1 MLYNATLDRYPN
13 IRFILVHGGGAIPF
27 LAWRMSLIQYAQKD
41 KKTPV
46 LRSLYDFLIQGAPQT
61 GLDSIRKMYVDT
73 ALVSGPAA
81 LGALKEFPGPSRIVF
96 GSDFPFAKVAPIVAK
111 NLSRDGNFTDR
122 ELEQISHGNC
132 YELFPQFSKLTPK
145 EESLRGKLYSMMFG

>member
-1 MLYNATLDRYPN
+1 MLYNGTLDRYPD
-13 IRFILVHGGGAIPF
+13 IRFILAHGGGAIPF

-41 KKTPV
+41 KKIPV

-96 GSDFPFAKVAPIVAK
+96 GSDFPFAEVAPIVAK

-145 EESLRGKLYSMMFG
+145 EESL